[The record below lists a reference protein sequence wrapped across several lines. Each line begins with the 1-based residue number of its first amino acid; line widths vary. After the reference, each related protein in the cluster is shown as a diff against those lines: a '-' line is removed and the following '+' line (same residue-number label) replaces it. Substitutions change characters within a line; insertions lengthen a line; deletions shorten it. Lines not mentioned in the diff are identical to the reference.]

1 MAHLAPRHD
10 IAPTGRHWCG
20 AAHRLDTPEAPSL
33 PHRPEF
39 PCRMDLSALLS
50 ALAMGVVEGLTEFLP
65 ISSTGHLILL
75 GELIGF
81 QGPPGKTFEISIQLG
96 AILAVIWVF
105 RTTLLDLATG
115 MWRPGLQRYYVI
127 NLLLAFLPAMVL
139 GATLHGPITECLFNP
154 WVVSIALIAGG
165 AAIIAIERWRHEP
178 NIHSVPE
185 IGPLAA
191 LLVGFGQ
198 ALAMIPG
205 TSRSGATIISGL
217 LVGLERRTAAEFSFM
232 LAIPTMTAATVYS
245 LYKARADLDFSGVGQ
260 IAVGFC
266 AAFVVALLVV
276 RWLLAV
282 ISRIGFTP
290 FGWYRIA
297 LGSMMLAWLALR

>member
-1 MAHLAPRHD
+1 
-10 IAPTGRHWCG
+10 
-20 AAHRLDTPEAPSL
+20 
-33 PHRPEF
+33 
-39 PCRMDLSALLS
+39 MDLSALFA
-50 ALAMGVVEGLTEFLP
+50 ALLMGVVEGLTEFLP

-96 AILAVIWVF
+96 AILAVICVF
-105 RTTLLDLATG
+105 RATLLDLATG
-115 MWRPGLQRYYVI
+115 MWRPGLQRYYVV

-139 GATLHGPITECLFNP
+139 GATLHKPITEMLFNP
-154 WVVSIALIAGG
+154 WVVSIALVLGG
-165 AAIIAIERWRHEP
+165 VAIIAIERLRRVP
-178 NIHSVPE
+178 SIHSVPE

-217 LVGLERRTAAEFSFM
+217 LIGVERRTAAEFSFM
-232 LAIPTMTAATVYS
+232 LAIPTMAAATAYS
-245 LYKARADLDFSGVGQ
+245 LYKARAELDFCALGP
-260 IAVGFC
+260 IAVGFG

-290 FGWYRIA
+290 FGWYRIV
-297 LGSMMLAWLALR
+297 LGVVMLAWLAVR